1 MRTRTKMLHLHVGDQ
16 IRVASK
22 QTIANVPRYAREL
35 RPLGYTFRYGP
46 TPSGYMVTCVAS
58 PHSPANKTRH

>member
-1 MRTRTKMLHLHVGDQ
+1 MMHLHVGDQ

-22 QTIANVPRYAREL
+22 QTIANVPRYVREL
-35 RPLGYTFRYGP
+35 RALGYDFQCAHH
-46 TPSGYMVTCVAS
+46 PSGYMVTCVAS